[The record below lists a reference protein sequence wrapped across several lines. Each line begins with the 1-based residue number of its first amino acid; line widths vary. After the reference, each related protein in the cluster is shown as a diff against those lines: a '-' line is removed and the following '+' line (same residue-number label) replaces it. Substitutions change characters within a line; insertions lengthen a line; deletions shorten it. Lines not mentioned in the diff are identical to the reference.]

1 MAEEMSITNDLLK
14 KLQDKLVDIM
24 EQKEFQ
30 RESINWALDREY
42 NHHEQVLY
50 DIWAKEQMIAKRLQ
64 DCKDRNEQVLEAC
77 RKKILSLADKRFEA
91 YDNYFKIKSH
101 LESEKA
107 RIEGLLDEEYI
118 HVISQYKAH
127 GGDME
132 IIKSLY
138 NDNKKNEGGKYKWLK
153 KKK

>member
-1 MAEEMSITNDLLK
+1 MAEEMSTTNDLLK
-14 KLQDKLVDIM
+14 KLQGKLVDIM
-24 EQKEFQ
+24 EQKKFQ
-30 RESINWALDREY
+30 RESIKWALDREY
-42 NHHEQVLY
+42 NHREQVLY
-50 DIWAKEQMIAKRLQ
+50 DIWAKEQKIAKRLQ

-118 HVISQYKAH
+118 QVISQYKAH
-127 GGDME
+127 GGDIGVLNHYITTAKKMRE
-132 IIKSLY
+132 E
-138 NDNKKNEGGKYKWLK
+138 NKNG
-153 KKK
+153 